1 MSRYATG
8 DRTFL
13 GNIASSTLNTVKNQS
28 TLNIEIHHFI
38 KIMATIAISLGVV
51 FFIIAITAVQY
62 PILEVPARPHLHL
75 HLHPHSPTSTRTPP
89 PPPALRHLHPHSPT
103 STCTPPPPPAL
114 PYLHPHSPTSTRNPP
129 PPPALPHLHL
139 HSPTSTRTHTSFAPQ
154 ALIFAIG
161 IIVANVPEGLL
172 PQASD

>member
-1 MSRYATG
+1 MYATG

-28 TLNIEIHHFI
+28 TLNIEIHYFI
-38 KIMATIAISLGVV
+38 KVMATIAISLGVV

-62 PILEVPARPHLHL
+62 PILD
-75 HLHPHSPTSTRTPP
+75 
-89 PPPALRHLHPHSPT
+89 
-103 STCTPPPPPAL
+103 
-114 PYLHPHSPTSTRNPP
+114 
-129 PPPALPHLHL
+129 
-139 HSPTSTRTHTSFAPQ
+139 

-172 PQASD
+172 PQVFGTGTWLFLSHCNGLPQLTVALTLTAVKMKDINVLVKNLETIETLGSTTCIASDKTGTLTMNKMTASHCYYNGTIHNTGGDAPVSGAT

>member
-1 MSRYATG
+1 MTDENPFETKNLAFFGTFFTEGSGKVVVYATG

-28 TLNIEIHHFI
+28 TLNVEIHHFI

-62 PILEVPARPHLHL
+62 PILEVPVLSSHILSILQFHHLNNVTVCL
-75 HLHPHSPTSTRTPP
+75 
-89 PPPALRHLHPHSPT
+89 
-103 STCTPPPPPAL
+103 
-114 PYLHPHSPTSTRNPP
+114 
-129 PPPALPHLHL
+129 
-139 HSPTSTRTHTSFAPQ
+139 Q

-172 PQASD
+172 PQVAFLYRLFVGYIPNGTP

>member
-38 KIMATIAISLGVV
+38 KVMATIAISLGVV

-62 PILEVPARPHLHL
+62 PILEVPARPHLH
-75 HLHPHSPTSTRTPP
+75 P
-89 PPPALRHLHPHSPT
+89 
-103 STCTPPPPPAL
+103 
-114 PYLHPHSPTSTRNPP
+114 
-129 PPPALPHLHL
+129 
-139 HSPTSTRTHTSFAPQ
+139 HSPTSTRTHTSFPPQ